1 MHENRALANLFTE
14 ECLKE
19 KWSGHFSNIENSYK
33 VVKGL
38 VQIAPLQTCPPTW
51 ISSSLFFGNA
61 EEEQISLW

>member
-38 VQIAPLQTCPPTW
+38 VQIAPLQTCPPT
-51 ISSSLFFGNA
+51 
-61 EEEQISLW
+61 